1 MKKRIVL
8 TIVGL
13 IVLVAGIAGIKALQI
28 GRMVAQGKDFA
39 PPPERVNAFEAT
51 REHWETLI
59 PSVGSLDAVQGV
71 TVTAELSGKVVK
83 IAFEPGGKV
92 KTGDLLIKQDTASE
106 EARLRAAEAAL
117 NLARINFQRAR
128 GLLARKAIS
137 ESDYD
142 NADAQYKSA
151 AAEVDGIRVLIEK
164 KTIRAPFS
172 GRLGI
177 RLVNMGELL
186 REGDPVVS
194 LQALDPVFVDFLLPQ
209 QEIARVKPGMTVRVT
224 SNALPGLTLD
234 GTITAINPE
243 VESATR
249 NVRIQATI
257 TNPEER
263 LRPGMFVNVDVVMPE
278 PKPVVVI
285 PETAVLY
292 APYGDSVFVVETAES
307 DADDKTHMTLRQ
319 QFVRL
324 GDKKGDF
331 AAVSSGLREGDL
343 VVSTGVFKLRNGQA
357 VVIDNT
363 LSPVFERSPTPEN
376 R

>member
-51 REHWETLI
+51 REQWETLI

-71 TVTAELSGKVVK
+71 TVTTELSGKVVN

-92 KTGDLLIKQDTASE
+92 KAGDLLIKQDTASE

-164 KTIRAPFS
+164 KTIRAPFA

-194 LQALDPVFVDFLLPQ
+194 LQALDPVFVNFLLPQ

-224 SNALPGLTLD
+224 SNALPGLILD

-292 APYGDSVFVVETAES
+292 APYGDSVFVVETAEG

-331 AAVSSGLREGDL
+331 TAVSSGLREGEL
-343 VVSTGVFKLRNGQA
+343 VVSTGVFKLRNGQT

-363 LSPVFERSPTPEN
+363 LSPVFEQSPTPEN